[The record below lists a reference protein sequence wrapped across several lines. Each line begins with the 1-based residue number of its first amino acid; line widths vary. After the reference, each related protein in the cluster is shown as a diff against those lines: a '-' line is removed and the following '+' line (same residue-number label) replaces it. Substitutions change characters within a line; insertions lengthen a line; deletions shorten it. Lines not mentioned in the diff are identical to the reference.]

1 MTTLSKLTMN
11 QVIKTSGFP
20 AALFRAVVKQHGDWD
35 AFKQSY
41 ADIVRHGAAGG
52 VSGFIY
58 YTETSDFFARNRKA
72 ILNLLQTMASDH
84 GESVF
89 NMVTQLC
96 TVVADPT
103 NDQIAQTLYG
113 PKKHIDLIVANH
125 LAWMALEQAA
135 CAVEYALENQ

>member
-20 AALFRAVVKQHGDWD
+20 AALFRAVIKQHGGWD

-41 ADIVRHGAAGG
+41 GDIVRHGAAGG

-72 ILNLLQTMASDH
+72 ILDLLQTMANDQ

-89 NMVTQLC
+89 STVVQLC
-96 TVVADPT
+96 GDSTD
-103 NDQIAQTLYG
+103 DEIAQTLYG
-113 PKKHIDLIVANH
+113 LKKEIYTDVSNRLS
-125 LAWMALEQAA
+125 WMALEQAA
-135 CAVEYALENQ
+135 CAVEYELQEG

>member
-1 MTTLSKLTMN
+1 MATLSKLTMN
-11 QVIKTSGFP
+11 QVIDTSGFP
-20 AALFRAVVKQHGDWD
+20 AALFRAVVKQHGGWD

-58 YTETSDFFARNRKA
+58 YTETSDFFARNRGA
-72 ILNLLQTMASDH
+72 ILNLLQTMADDT
-84 GESVF
+84 GYSVF
-89 NMVTQLC
+89 STVVQLC
-96 TVVADPT
+96 SDST
-103 NDQIAQTLYG
+103 NEEIAQTLYG
-113 PKKHIDLIVANH
+113 SRTEWFTDVSNR